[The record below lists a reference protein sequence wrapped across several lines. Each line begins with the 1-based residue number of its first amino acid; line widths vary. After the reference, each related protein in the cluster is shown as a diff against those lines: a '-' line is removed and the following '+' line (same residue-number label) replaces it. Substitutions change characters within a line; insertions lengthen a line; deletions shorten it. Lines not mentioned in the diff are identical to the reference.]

1 MFPKISY
8 TSTEDTNTMKEL
20 SQVTE
25 WTLKCDLPFCCHS
38 VMSIT
43 YGTNDLSRAMNL
55 LHETITAINWMGH

>member
-1 MFPKISY
+1 
-8 TSTEDTNTMKEL
+8 MKEL